1 MSRSQENQTFNTE
14 ADQQK
19 GYNANE
25 QTSYNTAQ
33 TDVGDYQDQ
42 LNKTAAANPY
52 TQGGEMQTTEN
63 QQLSNSADA
72 GATSTGEALQSAAVR
87 TGSNAGGD
95 IAATTDA
102 AQANERNV
110 SGQEAAATQARVG
123 NEASYNQ
130 AVLGASA
137 VPESMEAGL
146 ASQQGNLA
154 TGAGNTA
161 QQAAQTP
168 SFTDELGNAGLQ
180 AATGLVTGNGTG
192 SKALYGCWIAEAIY
206 GEFDPR
212 TMVARLWLNGP
223 FLEKRFGPMVMRFY
237 LRFGQRIAWVV
248 ARSRFLRWAL
258 KPLFDVAVQCG
269 HNAFGMDEDV
279 YRG

>member
-110 SGQEAAATQARVG
+110 SGQEAAATQA
-123 NEASYNQ
+123 
-130 AVLGASA
+130 VLGASA

-180 AATGLVTGNGTG
+180 AATGLVTGNGAG

-212 TMVARLWLNGP
+212 TLIARLWLNGP
-223 FLEKRFGPMVMRFY
+223 FLEKRCGPTVMWLYERY
-237 LRFGQRIAWVV
+237 GQRIAWFV
-248 ARSRFLRWAL
+248 ARSRFLRWVL
-258 KPLFDVAVQCG
+258 KPIFDKAVEAG
-269 HNAFGMDEDV
+269 HNAFGASQE
-279 YRG
+279 GN